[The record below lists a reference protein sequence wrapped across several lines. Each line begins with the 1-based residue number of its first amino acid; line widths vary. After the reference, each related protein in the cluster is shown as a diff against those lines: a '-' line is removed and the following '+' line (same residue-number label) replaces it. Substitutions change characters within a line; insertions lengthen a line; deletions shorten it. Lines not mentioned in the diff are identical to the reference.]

1 MLQATW
7 LLHFNPQLLHV
18 GENHVLHRLAKMSQ
32 SNREEKKR
40 ILLILQTLEA
50 LKEFKGEICTTS
62 PLLWVARPTCNVDY
76 G

>member
-1 MLQATW
+1 MFQATR

-32 SNREEKKR
+32 SNREKKK
-40 ILLILQTLEA
+40 LLMLQTLEA
-50 LKEFKGEICTTS
+50 LKELKGEICCTTS